1 MFWGFHQRLHLQC
14 WLALWAEKGPQ
25 NSQSWY
31 LTRLKIR
38 IWVNTEFVRDW
49 DEKWVLT
56 QNIGSLGALR
66 VRKHLPAPAFWAPW
80 TWFSLSQRWRRNLWG
95 KPQNI
100 SERSGWCGGVI
111 CRYFSSR
118 NSWEHLFFLKIEIF
132 TIYLLF
138 PLFLDDPVSFRIWH
152 WATIEHEMK
161 GMAQGWGITKSQK
174 DPLSERSN
182 QFKQKSRNEAR

>member
-1 MFWGFHQRLHLQC
+1 MFWGFPQRLRLQR
-14 WLALWAEKGPQ
+14 WLALGAQKGPQ
-25 NSQSWY
+25 NSQSWS
-31 LTRLKIR
+31 LTRPKIR

-100 SERSGWCGGVI
+100 SERSGWSGGVI
-111 CRYFSSR
+111 CRYFSAEKT
-118 NSWEHLFFLKIEIF
+118 NFFENWDFDNLFTFSTLSGWPC
-132 TIYLLF
+132 TLQA
-138 PLFLDDPVSFRIWH
+138 FRTRTFRH
-152 WATIEHEMK
+152 VL
-161 GMAQGWGITKSQK
+161 GWLAWLG
-174 DPLSERSN
+174 
-182 QFKQKSRNEAR
+182 